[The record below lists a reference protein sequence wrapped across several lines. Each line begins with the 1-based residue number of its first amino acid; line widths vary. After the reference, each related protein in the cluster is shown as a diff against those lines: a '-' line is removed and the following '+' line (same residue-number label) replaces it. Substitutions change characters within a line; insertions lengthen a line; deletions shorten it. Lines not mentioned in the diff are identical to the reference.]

1 MNEVLISAGLPL
13 ADSVLGI
20 DVQMLIY
27 LVLIIASVIGGIIQK
42 TRGQKDQPAG
52 AENGK
57 GETAP
62 GREMPRELP
71 PDARPGSRG
80 VPDPQR
86 VRPTGRGMPAPPGSG
101 ESSIPDLLRRQPI
114 PTRPPGPG
122 PVARPVPPE
131 PVPRG
136 RRGEPVARR
145 VPAGEVRP
153 GPVRQGPTERRQG
166 GRRPEPRPRTLT
178 QVPSERLS
186 APIGASE
193 EDAYVA
199 DWRRRG
205 QATTPS
211 PAPGSAAHRP
221 GVGQRVEQML
231 RERES
236 QAVAIVLQEIL
247 GPPVALREPR
257 EF

>member
-1 MNEVLISAGLPL
+1 MSEVLISAGLPL

-27 LVLIIASVIGGIIQK
+27 LVLIIASVVGGIIQK
-42 TRGQKDQPAG
+42 TRGQKDQPGG
-52 AENGK
+52 AEK
-57 GETAP
+57 GGGESTP

-86 VRPTGRGMPAPPGSG
+86 VRPAGRGAPFPPGS
-101 ESSIPDLLRRQPI
+101 SDAPIPDILRRQPV

-136 RRGEPVARR
+136 RRVEPVARR

-153 GPVRQGPTERRQG
+153 GPVREGPTG
-166 GRRPEPRPRTLT
+166 ARPAGARSEPRPHTLS
-178 QVPSERLS
+178 QPPPRRV
-186 APIGASE
+186 APPLQAVD

-199 DWRRRG
+199 DWRRRD
-205 QATTPS
+205 QATAPS
-211 PAPGSAAHRP
+211 PAPGSSAPRS
-221 GVGQRVEQML
+221 GVGQRVEQLL

-236 QAVAIVLQEIL
+236 LAAAIVLQEIL
-247 GPPVALREPR
+247 APPLALREPR
-257 EF
+257 EL